1 MQMFKGGAVDLF
13 TKRYAE
19 ENRHGGR
26 VITDMSFKMY
36 VSCFARI
43 TAYFYVIS
51 RTITIEWDLLR
62 RNELDLFSD
71 FLAWITLQPISRLIC
86 LFF

>member
-1 MQMFKGGAVDLF
+1 MTTQNEAFLTLVTTVAFKGGPVDLF

-51 RTITIEWDLLR
+51 RTITIE
-62 RNELDLFSD
+62 
-71 FLAWITLQPISRLIC
+71 
-86 LFF
+86 